1 MRTIRIG
8 SGAGY
13 SGDRIEPAVE
23 LAEKGDIQYLVFE
36 CLGERTVAL
45 AQQARMKNP
54 DSGYDPLLEERMR
67 AVLPVCASQGIR
79 IVTNMGAANPLA
91 AARKTAEIAR
101 SLGLSS
107 LKIAA
112 IVGDDVLD
120 ACKERDL
127 PIMEFDGTIKQLGNR
142 LLSANAYLG
151 AEPIAEA
158 LSAGADIVITG
169 RASDPALF
177 LAPMIH
183 AFGWAMDDWNLL
195 GQGTVAGH
203 LLECAGQITG
213 GYFADPGYKDI
224 PDLARLG
231 FPIGEVGE
239 DGGLV
244 ITKVKGSGG
253 AVTAQTCK
261 EQLLYEVHDPTQYI
275 QPDVVADF
283 SQVKVEEIA
292 PNRVRVSGGRGT
304 KRTGTLKVSVGYVD
318 SYIGEGQIS
327 YAGPGALARGRLAL
341 EIVRERLKLT
351 GVAASELWFELIGV
365 DSLHGANL
373 AAKANE
379 PYEVRV
385 RVTGRTE
392 NLREAVRIG
401 NEVETLYTNGPA
413 AGGGAVGVER
423 FDLVA
428 DSDSFAQI
436 FGAAGDA
443 HADLVR
449 LAGARGDLSPVQRV
463 DADQLE
469 PPVAGGDAGEFQP
482 LANDFQRQPPP
493 RQCAGAGIGNLALA
507 DIAVDVAN
515 RDLQRAGTF
524 CSPSA
529 ADPHAVRR
537 DLLDLHLRKIRDHV
551 GLDILRGI
559 VHLVE
564 QLLLAGLRRHRA
576 AGAFDLGDD
585 QAAVF
590 ADFADRKAEP
600 REIGNVL
607 VAGVGEV
614 AAGDLAGAF
623 KQMSGDGALP
633 QQVPV
638 IHRPAEGVNHRRQK
652 QRGIGGAPGDHDI
665 GAAGERL
672 RDRLGAEIGIGRQ

>member
-1 MRTIRIG
+1 MMRTIRIG

-23 LAEKGDIQYLVFE
+23 LAERGDIQYLVFE

-54 DSGYDPLLEERMR
+54 EGGYDPLLEERMR
-67 AVLPVCASQGIR
+67 AVLAVCAAKGIK
-79 IVTNMGAANPLA
+79 IVTNMGAANPEA
-91 AARKTAEIAR
+91 AASKTAEIAR

-112 IVGDDVLD
+112 VVGDDVLD
-120 ACKERDL
+120 ACKDGDL
-127 PIMEFDGTIKQLGNR
+127 KIMEFDGTIKQLGNR

-151 AEPIAEA
+151 VAPMAE
-158 LSAGADIVITG
+158 ADIVITG

-213 GYFADPGYKDI
+213 GYFADPGYKNV

-239 DGGLV
+239 DGSLV

-261 EQLLYEVHDPTQYI
+261 EQLLYEVHDPAKYL

-283 SQVKVEEIA
+283 SQVTVEEIGA
-292 PNRVRVSGGRGT
+292 DRVRVSGGRGT
-304 KRTGTLKVSVGYVD
+304 RRTDTLKVSVGYVD

-351 GVAASELWFELIGV
+351 GVAASELRFELVGV
-365 DSLHGANL
+365 DALHGPGI
-373 AAKANE
+373 AAHANE

-392 NLREAVRIG
+392 NLREAIRIG

-413 AGGGAVGVER
+413 AGGGAWKSARDV
-423 FDLVA
+423 VA
-428 DSDSFAQI
+428 
-436 FGAAGDA
+436 
-443 HADLVR
+443 
-449 LAGARGDLSPVQRV
+449 
-463 DADQLE
+463 
-469 PPVAGGDAGEFQP
+469 VAS
-482 LANDFQRQPPP
+482 
-493 RQCAGAGIGNLALA
+493 
-507 DIAVDVAN
+507 V
-515 RDLQRAGTF
+515 
-524 CSPSA
+524 
-529 ADPHAVRR
+529 
-537 DLLDLHLRKIRDHV
+537 LL
-551 GLDILRGI
+551 
-559 VHLVE
+559 
-564 QLLLAGLRRHRA
+564 
-576 AGAFDLGDD
+576 
-585 QAAVF
+585 
-590 ADFADRKAEP
+590 P
-600 REIGNVL
+600 RELAKPQIRF
-607 VAGVGEV
+607 VG
-614 AAGDLAGAF
+614 A
-623 KQMSGDGALP
+623 
-633 QQVPV
+633 
-638 IHRPAEGVNHRRQK
+638 
-652 QRGIGGAPGDHDI
+652 
-665 GAAGERL
+665 
-672 RDRLGAEIGIGRQ
+672 

>member
-23 LAEKGDIQYLVFE
+23 LAEKGDIDYLVFE

-54 DSGYDPLLEERMR
+54 DSGFDPLLEERMR
-67 AVLPVCASQGIR
+67 AVLPICASKGIK
-79 IVTNMGAANPLA
+79 IVTNMGAANPEGA
-91 AARKTAEIAR
+91 AKKTIEIAR
-101 SLGLSS
+101 SLGLS

-120 ACKERDL
+120 ACKHGDL
-127 PIMEFDGTIKQLGNR
+127 PIMEFPGTIKQLGNR

-151 AEPIAEA
+151 AEPMAQA
-158 LSAGADIVITG
+158 LSGGADVVITG

-213 GYFADPGYKDI
+213 GYFADPGFKDV

-239 DGGLV
+239 DGSLV
-244 ITKVKGSGG
+244 ITKVLGSGG

-261 EQLLYEVHDPTQYI
+261 EQLLYEVHDPTQYL

-283 SQVKVEEIA
+283 SQVRVEEIA
-292 PNRVRVSGGRGT
+292 PDRVRVSGGRGS

-318 SYIGEGQIS
+318 SFIGEGQIS
-327 YAGPGALARGRLAL
+327 YAGPGALARGKLAL

-351 GVAASELWFELIGV
+351 GVAANELRFDLIGV
-365 DSLHGANL
+365 DSLHGSRVSAR
-373 AAKANE
+373 ANE

-413 AGGGAVGVER
+413 AGGGAWKSAREV
-423 FDLVA
+423 VA
-428 DSDSFAQI
+428 
-436 FGAAGDA
+436 
-443 HADLVR
+443 
-449 LAGARGDLSPVQRV
+449 
-463 DADQLE
+463 
-469 PPVAGGDAGEFQP
+469 VAS
-482 LANDFQRQPPP
+482 
-493 RQCAGAGIGNLALA
+493 
-507 DIAVDVAN
+507 V
-515 RDLQRAGTF
+515 
-524 CSPSA
+524 
-529 ADPHAVRR
+529 
-537 DLLDLHLRKIRDHV
+537 LL
-551 GLDILRGI
+551 
-559 VHLVE
+559 
-564 QLLLAGLRRHRA
+564 
-576 AGAFDLGDD
+576 
-585 QAAVF
+585 
-590 ADFADRKAEP
+590 P
-600 REIGNVL
+600 RE
-607 VAGVGEV
+607 
-614 AAGDLAGAF
+614 LAKPRVRF
-623 KQMSGDGALP
+623 F
-633 QQVPV
+633 
-638 IHRPAEGVNHRRQK
+638 
-652 QRGIGGAPGDHDI
+652 GGAT
-665 GAAGERL
+665 
-672 RDRLGAEIGIGRQ
+672 

>member
-13 SGDRIEPAVE
+13 SGDRIDPAAE

-54 DSGYDPLLEERMR
+54 ESGFDPLLEERMR
-67 AVLPVCASQGIR
+67 AVLPLCAAKGIN
-79 IVTNMGAANPLA
+79 IVTNMGAANPEGA
-91 AARKTAEIAR
+91 AKKTAEIAK

-112 IVGDDVLD
+112 VVGDDVLD
-120 ACKERDL
+120 ACKQGDL

-151 AEPIAEA
+151 AEPMAEA
-158 LSAGADIVITG
+158 LRGGADVVITG

-213 GYFADPGYKDI
+213 GYFADPPYKEI

-239 DGGLV
+239 DGSLV
-244 ITKVKGSGG
+244 ITKVRGSGG

-261 EQLLYEVHDPTQYI
+261 EQLLYEVHDPRQYI

-283 SQVKVEEIA
+283 SQVSVEEIA
-292 PNRVRVSGGRGT
+292 PDRVRVSGGRGGE
-304 KRTGTLKVSVGYVD
+304 RTGTLKVSVGYVD
-318 SYIGEGQIS
+318 SFIGEGQIS

-351 GVAASELWFELIGV
+351 GVAASELRFDLIGV
-365 DSLHGANL
+365 DSLHGAQVSTR
-373 AAKANE
+373 AQESYKE

-413 AGGGAVGVER
+413 AGGGAWKSARDV
-423 FDLVA
+423 VA
-428 DSDSFAQI
+428 
-436 FGAAGDA
+436 
-443 HADLVR
+443 
-449 LAGARGDLSPVQRV
+449 
-463 DADQLE
+463 
-469 PPVAGGDAGEFQP
+469 VAS
-482 LANDFQRQPPP
+482 
-493 RQCAGAGIGNLALA
+493 
-507 DIAVDVAN
+507 V
-515 RDLQRAGTF
+515 
-524 CSPSA
+524 
-529 ADPHAVRR
+529 
-537 DLLDLHLRKIRDHV
+537 LL
-551 GLDILRGI
+551 
-559 VHLVE
+559 
-564 QLLLAGLRRHRA
+564 
-576 AGAFDLGDD
+576 
-585 QAAVF
+585 
-590 ADFADRKAEP
+590 P
-600 REIGNVL
+600 RE
-607 VAGVGEV
+607 
-614 AAGDLAGAF
+614 LA
-623 KQMSGDGALP
+623 KP
-633 QQVPV
+633 QV
-638 IHRPAEGVNHRRQK
+638 RFFGS
-652 QRGIGGAPGDHDI
+652 
-665 GAAGERL
+665 L
-672 RDRLGAEIGIGRQ
+672 T